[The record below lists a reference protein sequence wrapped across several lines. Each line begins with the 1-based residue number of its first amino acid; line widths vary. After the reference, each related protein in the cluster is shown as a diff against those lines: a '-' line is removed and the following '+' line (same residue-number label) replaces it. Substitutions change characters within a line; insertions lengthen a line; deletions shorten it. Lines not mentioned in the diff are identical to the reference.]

1 MESLIE
7 SQSREPAPR
16 RMHAQFFHQLAFAS
30 DAVQITEQQNTQQQL
45 GIDRQSSGLAVDVL
59 QLLAHKLK
67 TDVLLDQP
75 REMSFGNLIFQTE
88 IIEKRF

>member
-1 MESLIE
+1 
-7 SQSREPAPR
+7 
-16 RMHAQFFHQLAFAS
+16 MHAQFFHQLAFAS